1 MSTILE
7 ALATY
12 ADAQTSLTSDTN
24 LFGGR
29 MPDSPDTCVCLYE
42 YEGQGPS
49 YVMGS
54 TVIDLPRI
62 QVICRAAAGQSSYST
77 ARDQAQT
84 LRALFD
90 VANTTLSGITVL
102 RVTPLGSVNGLGVDE
117 KDRHRVAVSFECEVI
132 R

>member
-7 ALATY
+7 ALGTY
-12 ADAQTSLTSDTN
+12 ADAQTTLTSGTN

-29 MPDSPDTCVCLYE
+29 MPDNPDTCVCLYE
-42 YEGQGPS
+42 YDGQAPS

-54 TVIDLPRI
+54 TVIDMPRI
-62 QVICRAAAGQSSYST
+62 QLLSRAAAGQSSYST

-90 VANTTLSGITVL
+90 LANTTLSGISVL
-102 RVTPLGSVNGLGVDE
+102 RISPLGGVNGLGVDE
-117 KDRHRVAVSFECEVI
+117 KDRHLVSCSFECQVI